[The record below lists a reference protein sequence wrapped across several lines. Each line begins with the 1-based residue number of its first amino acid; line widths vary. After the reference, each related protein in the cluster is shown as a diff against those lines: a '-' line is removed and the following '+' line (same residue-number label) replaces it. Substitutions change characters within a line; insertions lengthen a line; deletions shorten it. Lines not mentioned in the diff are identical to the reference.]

1 VGQWFAKKPN
11 LKILDAQLLV
21 LVKQRPLVELLAL
34 IELGNLLA
42 LQIVCTEL
50 MLLTAVLTGL
60 SVHPALEL
68 LVKS

>member
-11 LKILDAQLLV
+11 LKILGARLLV
-21 LVKQRPLVELLAL
+21 LVKQRPLVELLVL
-34 IELGNLLA
+34 IELDNLLA
-42 LQIVCTEL
+42 LQTVCTEL
-50 MLLTAVLTGL
+50 MLLTAVLTEL